1 VHVVGIEWNTSTKG
15 DKQSLAQHFAGQRR
29 APLDFGQQQVLT
41 ALTEPGCKKLVLAI
55 APRGPSPMAHRWLLV
70 PPHSQ
75 VQDARVTQHNAPSRC
90 SGELSHLHRW
100 LLLALG

>member
-41 ALTEPGCKKLVLAI
+41 ALTEPSQEPGSWSLLSPLG
-55 APRGPSPMAHRWLLV
+55 APRQWRAGGSWCPRAPRCRMPAL
-70 PPHSQ
+70 
-75 VQDARVTQHNAPSRC
+75 HNTMH
-90 SGELSHLHRW
+90 HL
-100 LLLALG
+100 AAVVS